1 MYELLWAL
9 TNACWRKEL
18 WQFLFLT
25 RDLCLASLASYL
37 QKKIN
42 SLFQTFTI
50 RHPKTHLW
58 RVWPF
63 EWHLLILT
71 LLLLKIMLHQFHLS
85 VVQGSGRWINQANTW
100 LLWAVHKLCRQ
111 NINKEGSH
119 WWLLIEKFRNLC
131 ASRTWA
137 SLVQIQPPRHY
148 WLMWDKNHHPT
159 SYWVSSLDH
168 SSWVKKGWLILQ
180 ISDPFL

>member
-42 SLFQTFTI
+42 SLFQIFTI
-50 RHPKTHLW
+50 QHPNTHLR

-85 VVQGSGRWINQANTW
+85 VVQGNGKLINQANTW

-119 WWLLIEKFRNLC
+119 WWLLIEKLGISVQAGPGPAWCKYSLPGTTGSCETRTTIPLHTESP
-131 ASRTWA
+131 ASITRPG
-137 SLVQIQPPRHY
+137 SRRV
-148 WLMWDKNHHPT
+148 D
-159 SYWVSSLDH
+159 
-168 SSWVKKGWLILQ
+168 
-180 ISDPFL
+180 